1 MKNYLKENLS
11 NDEKAYIYGIIRK
24 SALKYTRELLR
35 IKKNEE
41 FLDDSSEIKES
52 LFVEQND
59 ELLEKILETKILKDI
74 NSLKT
79 YTVYEKEKIVEML
92 DNVASKSGLNEYL
105 KPLTFGEK
113 LVVFLL
119 YLENYQVN
127 EVAQLLGVS
136 RMAIWKRDKS
146 LKNKISRVKEKL
158 NDGRYKIQ

>member
-1 MKNYLKENLS
+1 MKDYLKENLS

-41 FLDDSSEIKES
+41 FLDDSNEIKES
-52 LFVEQND
+52 LFSVQND

-79 YTVYEKEKIVEML
+79 YTAYEQEKIVEML
-92 DNVASKSGLNEYL
+92 DNIASKSDLNEYL

-146 LKNKISRVKEKL
+146 LKNKISIVKEKL
-158 NDGRYKIQ
+158 NNGR

>member
-1 MKNYLKENLS
+1 MKNYLKEELS
-11 NDEKAYIYGIIRK
+11 NDEKAYIYGIIRN
-24 SALKYTRELLR
+24 SALKYKRDLLK

-41 FLDDSSEIKES
+41 FLEDTSDIKES
-52 LFVEQND
+52 LFAMQNE
-59 ELLEKILETKILKDI
+59 ELLEKILETKILKNI

-79 YTVYEKEKIVEML
+79 YTSYEQEKIVEML
-92 DNVASKSGLNEYL
+92 DNIASKSNLNEYI

-127 EVAQLLGVS
+127 EVAILLGVS

-146 LKNKISRVKEKL
+146 LKNKINKVKEEFK
-158 NDGRYKIQ
+158 NGRYKI

>member
-1 MKNYLKENLS
+1 MEDYLKENLS

-41 FLDDSSEIKES
+41 FLDDSNEIKES
-52 LFVEQND
+52 LFSVQND

-79 YTVYEKEKIVEML
+79 YTAYEQEKIVEML
-92 DNVASKSGLNEYL
+92 DNIASKSDLNEYL

-146 LKNKISRVKEKL
+146 LKNKISIVKEKL
-158 NDGRYKIQ
+158 NNGR

>member
-1 MKNYLKENLS
+1 MKDYLKENLS

-41 FLDDSSEIKES
+41 FLDDSNEIKES
-52 LFVEQND
+52 LFSVQND

-79 YTVYEKEKIVEML
+79 YTAYEQEKIVEML
-92 DNVASKSGLNEYL
+92 DNIASKSDLNEYL
-105 KPLTFGEK
+105 KPLIFGEK

-146 LKNKISRVKEKL
+146 LKNKISNVKEKL
-158 NDGRYKIQ
+158 NNGR

>member
-1 MKNYLKENLS
+1 MKDYLKENLS

-41 FLDDSSEIKES
+41 FLDDSNEIRES
-52 LFVEQND
+52 LFSVQND
-59 ELLEKILETKILKDI
+59 ELLEKFLETKILKDI

-79 YTVYEKEKIVEML
+79 YTAYEQEKIVEML
-92 DNVASKSGLNEYL
+92 DNIASKSDLNKYL

-146 LKNKISRVKEKL
+146 LKNKISTVKEKL
-158 NDGRYKIQ
+158 NNGR